1 MKIGEKQMGKRI
13 ENNVIVFEWDHGPMN
28 TIALDTLRS
37 LDETLLEL
45 EQNDDLLGMILTGRG
60 KLFSS
65 GFDLPMFLGF
75 QGIDDVIAFFRT
87 EEAILARLFAC
98 SKPVISA
105 INGHCVA
112 AGLIY
117 SLGADYRIVS
127 NHSKIKIG
135 MSEIKIGLP
144 LSIAQSEVVRF
155 GLDSDTLFRDV
166 MYFGPMFDPQSAKER
181 GIVDEVVDLDALL
194 PRAKEIISLW
204 MNNPGRAFM
213 QIKKTARQPVLDR
226 MRSRLEAVNW
236 NDSLQCFLKKDVRQA
251 LMFVQSKMESR

>member
-1 MKIGEKQMGKRI
+1 MKIGEKRMGKRI
-13 ENNVIVFEWDHGPMN
+13 ENNIIFFEWDNGPMN
-28 TIALDTLRS
+28 TITLDTLAA
-37 LDETLLEL
+37 LDETVSEL
-45 EQNDDLLGMILTGRG
+45 EQNDDLLGLVLTGRG

-75 QGIDDVIAFFRT
+75 EGIDDVIAFFKK
-87 EEAILARLFAC
+87 EEEILAKLFAC

-117 SLGADYRIVS
+117 SLGADYRITA
-127 NHSKIKIG
+127 NHPKIKIG

-155 GLDSDTLFRDV
+155 GLDSDRCFRDV
-166 MYFGPMFDPQSAKER
+166 MYFGQMFDPQGAKEK
-181 GIVDEVVDLDALL
+181 GIVDEVVEFDAVL
-194 PRAKEIISLW
+194 PRATEIISLW

-213 QIKKTARQPVLDR
+213 QIKKTAREPILER
-226 MRSRLEAVNW
+226 MRRRLEAVNW
-236 NDSLQCFLKKDVRQA
+236 NDSLQCFLRKDVRQA
-251 LMFVQSKMESR
+251 LMFVQSKMESQ